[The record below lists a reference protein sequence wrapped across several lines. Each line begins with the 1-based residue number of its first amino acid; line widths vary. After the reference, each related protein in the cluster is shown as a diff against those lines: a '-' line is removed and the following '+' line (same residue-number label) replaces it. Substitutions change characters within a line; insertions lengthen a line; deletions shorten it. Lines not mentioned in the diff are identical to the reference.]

1 MSTKVCLVLTEK
13 KLEKNLAVLEKYRD
27 YIDIAELRVD
37 FLDQSE
43 ILHLRDFP
51 AKAKLPCILTVRRK
65 TDGGLYTGGEGSRM
79 TIFARGLAFASPE
92 PSQNFAYVDLEHD
105 LDASG
110 IEEAARVFNIRI
122 IRSMHSDK
130 PIKNITETIKN
141 IKQCEMDIPKL
152 AFTAKSLEDTRKIF
166 NSAKQIEDEDFILT
180 AMGPYG
186 LSSRILASKIKSH
199 IVYTFTPEYI
209 KKNKLEKELI
219 DPVTLQDLYD
229 FRNINDETKIF
240 GVAGSDV
247 NLSLSPQIHNKGF
260 NEKKLNSVY
269 IPISTANIKELLDFA
284 EELKIKGLSI
294 TAPFKTDIIKNIS
307 SITDDSE
314 SAGAVNTIL
323 LENKKWRGYNTDI
336 DGFQQAL
343 VEFLEEEDLS
353 EYKIAI
359 IGAGGGAKAVARVVH
374 SLNAKKVCIFN
385 RTAENARNIAEQYNF
400 KWAILNV
407 VNTKELVRHSDL
419 IIQTSTAGMEPNIEE
434 DPLSFYTFSG
444 KEKVFDLIY
453 RPETTKLL
461 SRARA
466 AGCQVCNGF
475 KMLEYQ
481 AVYQFKKF
489 SSY

>member
-1 MSTKVCLVLTEK
+1 MSSKICLVLTEK

-43 ILHLRDFP
+43 ILSLRDFP
-51 AKAKLPCILTVRRK
+51 RRAKIPCILTVRRK
-65 TDGGLYTGGEGSRM
+65 ADGGLFTGGEGARM
-79 TIFARGLAFASPE
+79 TIFARGLAFAS
-92 PSQNFAYVDLEHD
+92 SDSSKNFAYVDLED
-105 LDASG
+105 DFDASG

-122 IRSMHSDK
+122 IRSLHTNK
-130 PIKNITETIKN
+130 NIKNIAEKIN
-141 IKQCEMDIPKL
+141 DIKQCEMDIPKL
-152 AFTAKSLEDTRKIF
+152 AIQTHSLEDTRRIF
-166 NSAKQIEDEDFILT
+166 NAAKKIEEEDFILT
-180 AMGPYG
+180 GMGPYG
-186 LSSRILASKIKSH
+186 LSTRILANKINSH
-199 IVYTFTPEYI
+199 IVYTFSPEYI

-219 DPVTLQDLYD
+219 DPVTLQELYD
-229 FRNINDETKIF
+229 FKNINDETKIF

-260 NEKKLNSVY
+260 KQKKLNSVY
-269 IPISTANIKELLDFA
+269 IPISTPNTKELLDFA
-284 EELKIKGLSI
+284 EELKIQGLSI
-294 TAPFKTDIIKNIS
+294 TVPYKTEIIKNIN
-307 SITDDSE
+307 SITDDAN

-323 LENKKWRGYNTDI
+323 LENKKWKGYNTDI

-343 VEFLEEEDLS
+343 TEFLGEDDLS
-353 EYKIAI
+353 KYKIAI
-359 IGAGGGAKAVARVVH
+359 IGAGGAAKAVARVV
-374 SLNAKKVCIFN
+374 NALKGTACIFN
-385 RTAENARNIAEQYNF
+385 RTAENARNIAEQYKF

-407 VNTKELVRHSDL
+407 VNTKELVKYSDL
-419 IIQTSTAGMEPNIEE
+419 IIQTTVAGMEPNIEE
-434 DPLSFYTFSG
+434 DPLSFYTFNG
-444 KEKVFDLIY
+444 KEKVFELIY